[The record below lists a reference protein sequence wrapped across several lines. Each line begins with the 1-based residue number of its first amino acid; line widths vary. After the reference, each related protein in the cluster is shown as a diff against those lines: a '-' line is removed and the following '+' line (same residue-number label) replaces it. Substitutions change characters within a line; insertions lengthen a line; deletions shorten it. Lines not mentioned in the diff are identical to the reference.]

1 MYIHVLHYLRYK
13 TRRIYYKNKPEKEK
27 HKNKNP
33 YPPPKKNPKKHQ
45 TKQTNRH
52 CYYMIIWILYQNF
65 KKWRCL
71 VMVFIMDSPTVQ
83 FCKTRNKKYFAR
95 SHTCIYK
102 ELNPKPPIF
111 PILNQIPNLILK
123 NQRKFRASCLP
134 IEKAHEMLGN
144 ISDY

>member
-1 MYIHVLHYLRYK
+1 
-13 TRRIYYKNKPEKEK
+13 
-27 HKNKNP
+27 
-33 YPPPKKNPKKHQ
+33 
-45 TKQTNRH
+45 
-52 CYYMIIWILYQNF
+52 
-65 KKWRCL
+65 
-71 VMVFIMDSPTVQ
+71 MDSVSKLYNDDAWSWFLSWTSQQ
-83 FCKTRNKKYFAR
+83 FNSAKRAKKIFAR

-102 ELNPKPPIF
+102 ELNPKSPIF